1 MLHLATRHVLP
12 PFPPTAPHAQHR
24 SRSRSHEPSRS
35 CLLSPRL
42 TKLAPCSQAAPGVI
56 LYSEAHLSKQ
66 NRSQAVGQATAYA
79 ERARARAGSHVRRAM
94 RQHQARACHT
104 ASAAMLRMAREGGV
118 GCAGATMV
126 DAQHARRPRVGGMR
140 RHAHAW
146 ESVMGRHLPNR
157 RPCTLSSQSTSAA
170 TVPLQLRCSTTSS
183 GNRRHLA
190 DCRPRLLPPQ
200 HTVAA
205 TPAKPSTM
213 ATGQAPCGLSGGPAE
228 QA

>member
-1 MLHLATRHVLP
+1 MIP
-12 PFPPTAPHAQHR
+12 
-24 SRSRSHEPSRS
+24 
-35 CLLSPRL
+35 
-42 TKLAPCSQAAPGVI
+42 
-56 LYSEAHLSKQ
+56 YSEAHLSKQ

-126 DAQHARRPRVGGMR
+126 DAQHAQRPRVGGMR
-140 RHAHAW
+140 RQAHAW
-146 ESVMGRHLPNR
+146 ESVMLMGRHLPNR

>member
-1 MLHLATRHVLP
+1 MIP
-12 PFPPTAPHAQHR
+12 
-24 SRSRSHEPSRS
+24 
-35 CLLSPRL
+35 
-42 TKLAPCSQAAPGVI
+42 
-56 LYSEAHLSKQ
+56 YSEAHLSTQ
-66 NRSQAVGQATAYA
+66 NRSQAVGQATSYA
-79 ERARARAGSHVRRAM
+79 EPARARAGSDVRRVM
-94 RQHQARACHT
+94 RQHHTRACHT
-104 ASAAMLRMAREGGV
+104 ASAAMLQMAREGGV
-118 GCAGATMV
+118 GCAEATMV
-126 DAQHARRPRVGGMR
+126 DAQHAQRPRVGGMR
-140 RHAHAW
+140 RQAHAW

-157 RPCTLSSQSTSAA
+157 RPCTLLSQSTSAA
-170 TVPLQLRCSTTSS
+170 TFPLQLRCSTTLS

>member
-1 MLHLATRHVLP
+1 MAETRNASPSVGRIRGNIAL
-12 PFPPTAPHAQHR
+12 
-24 SRSRSHEPSRS
+24 SRSLHS
-35 CLLSPRL
+35 CLMLPRC
-42 TKLAPCSQAAPGVI
+42 ARSDPI
-56 LYSEAHLSKQ
+56 YSEAHLSKQ

-146 ESVMGRHLPNR
+146 ESVMVRNLPNR

-170 TVPLQLRCSTTSS
+170 PFPLQLRCSTTSS

-190 DCRPRLLPPQ
+190 DCRPRLLPPGSTPSLPRLRSRRRWLPAR
-200 HTVAA
+200 HPVASPVA
-205 TPAKPSTM
+205 LPSRPD
-213 ATGQAPCGLSGGPAE
+213 GREAPPVT
-228 QA
+228 

>member
-79 ERARARAGSHVRRAM
+79 ERARARAGSDVRRVM
-94 RQHQARACHT
+94 RQHHTRACHT

-118 GCAGATMV
+118 GCAEATMV
-126 DAQHARRPRVGGMR
+126 DAQHAQRPRVGGMR
-140 RHAHAW
+140 RQAHAW

-157 RPCTLSSQSTSAA
+157 RPCTL
-170 TVPLQLRCSTTSS
+170 L
-183 GNRRHLA
+183 
-190 DCRPRLLPPQ
+190 
-200 HTVAA
+200 
-205 TPAKPSTM
+205 
-213 ATGQAPCGLSGGPAE
+213 
-228 QA
+228 